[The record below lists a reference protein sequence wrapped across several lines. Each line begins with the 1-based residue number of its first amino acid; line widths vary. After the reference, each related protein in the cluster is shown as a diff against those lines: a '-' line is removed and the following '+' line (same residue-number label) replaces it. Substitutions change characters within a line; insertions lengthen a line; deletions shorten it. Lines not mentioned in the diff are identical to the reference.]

1 LPVGNDVV
9 DLQEPDN
16 QPDAIHPRFDRR
28 VFSESELRLI
38 DEGPTAD
45 DRHILRW
52 TLWAAKESV
61 FKLVQRSNESISF
74 RPRCFETRIAAP
86 ELAEVTF
93 EGSVYPVAMDITE
106 QRIHAVARNS
116 STMPVSGISQ
126 PACIPNS
133 RDASILVRAQA
144 ACTIG
149 ERLGIEPEDIEI
161 MGKIPRATHNGKRI
175 PVDISLSHHG
185 RFLAHAVLG
194 VAFLFAVTL
203 TGCSD
208 PTDPGTTASTARAL
222 WQAQSLDSYT
232 FDYRQSCFCPFTQ
245 PVHITVEA
253 GEVVAVEPLINEPP
267 SDPNIAAFSTIDEL
281 LDWLETA
288 EASDPVVF
296 DVVYDEMRG
305 YPVSA
310 NVDISF
316 QIADEEFSFE
326 VSNLEVAE

>member
-1 LPVGNDVV
+1 MPVGNDVV

-16 QPDAIHPRFDRR
+16 QAAAIHPRFDRR
-28 VFSESELRLI
+28 VFTDSELQLI
-38 DEGPTAD
+38 EAGPTVD
-45 DRHILRW
+45 DRHVVRW
-52 TLWAAKESV
+52 TLWATKESV
-61 FKLVQRSNESISF
+61 FKLVQQLDESISF

-86 ELAEVTF
+86 DLAEVTYQ
-93 EGSVYPVAMDITE
+93 GSVFPVALDITR

-126 PACIPNS
+126 PACAPNS

-144 ACTIG
+144 SVTIG
-149 ERLGIEPEDIEI
+149 ERLGIEPGHIEI
-161 MGKIPRATHNGKRI
+161 MGKIPRAIHNGKRL

-194 VAFLFAVTL
+194 AAALFIVTL
-203 TGCSD
+203 AGCSD
-208 PTDPGTTASTARAL
+208 STDPGTTVSTARSL

-253 GEVVAVEPLINEPP
+253 GEIVSVEPLTNQPP

-288 EASDPVVF
+288 EASNPVVF
-296 DVVYDEMRG
+296 DVVYDELRG

-326 VSNLEVAE
+326 VSNLEVPE